1 VHAVGCPEDDPQAW
15 PRLVDIGESDR
26 RRHPLTE
33 LGYMNDPP
41 TRDFLRWDGVLFDEP
56 KNKTL
61 SDRTGQLPPEVW
73 WHVDERSRPSWRR
86 CSASPTNWLLLEILR
101 ELRLLL
107 RLARHS
113 DIVRGGRMSQQL
125 KPCPDCGAPIG
136 ERRCDIERCH
146 CGGTKTIALAL

>member
-1 VHAVGCPEDDPQAW
+1 MSAVGQAGGAVQRRPQ
-15 PRLVDIGESDR
+15 
-26 RRHPLTE
+26 
-33 LGYMNDPP
+33 
-41 TRDFLRWDGVLFDEP
+41 
-56 KNKTL
+56 
-61 SDRTGQLPPEVW
+61 
-73 WHVDERSRPSWRR
+73 
-86 CSASPTNWLLLEILR
+86 NWLLLEILR

-146 CGGTKTIALAL
+146 SGGTKTIALAL